1 MSPKEET
8 PVRPLIQR
16 FGKGL
21 LIKISNGI
29 TYPHCKYFVIEDGV
43 ILISVNTTG
52 STSGHFENLSTIVNM
67 YFRFP
72 TAGI

>member
-1 MSPKEET
+1 MSPKEEM
-8 PVRPLIQR
+8 PVRPLTQR

-43 ILISVNTTG
+43 ILISVNRN
-52 STSGHFENLSTIVNM
+52 SVNRNRLVAHLAILKT
-67 YFRFP
+67 YRR
-72 TAGI
+72 